1 MTQNTSTPDYRAL
14 MTKALLELKELKA
27 KVRRYEDERD
37 EPIAII
43 GMACR
48 FPGGANS
55 PDQFW
60 DLLRNGVDAISEI
73 PNARWDV
80 ERFYD
85 PDRNAPGKAYTRFG
99 GFIDDIGGFDAGFF
113 GISPR
118 EADSLDPHQRI
129 LLEVCWE
136 ALEQANLVPERLF
149 GSNSGVFV
157 GVSSLDQIMNRIGE
171 VPLTEI
177 GPYHGTGCALAPI
190 AGRVSYIFGFNGPS
204 FVVDTACSSSLLT
217 LHLAAESLRRREC
230 NLALAGGVHFLFHP
244 GYFVAFSK
252 AGMLAPD
259 GRCKTFDAAA
269 NGYARGEGCGI
280 MVLKRLS
287 DAQRD
292 GDDVLAL
299 LRGSAVNQD
308 GASGGLT
315 VPSGPSQEQVVRQAL
330 ARAGVT
336 PERVSYI
343 EAHGTGTPLGD
354 PIEIGALGNVFRQPL
369 IVGSVK
375 TNIGHLEASA
385 GIAGAMK
392 VTLALRHRTIPP
404 HLHLKNPNPLIP
416 WSDLSIT
423 VPTSA
428 MPWTSAGNGDRVAG
442 ISAFAFSGTNVH
454 VVLSEAPAA
463 TPSEQPAATTGPFV
477 LPLSAR
483 SDESVL
489 NLVRRW
495 AEGPLAGIQ
504 EASDWRAW
512 CATVAA
518 CRSEFNCRL
527 TIVANDV
534 SGARTAITDLLAGRD
549 NAAVVCGT
557 TMPQQ
562 PRVAFLFTGQGAQYV
577 GMGRGLYATEP
588 VFRSALDEC
597 DHALRAELGYS
608 IVALMHSVDEM
619 QEPQSLAL
627 DATANTQPAL
637 FAIEYA
643 LARLW
648 QSWGIEP
655 AAVCGHSV
663 GEYVAACIA
672 GVFSLADGVRL
683 IAARGRLM
691 QALPAGGAMA
701 ALFAPA
707 EEVDALVAQAVV
719 SGALLAVAAYNG
731 PRNTV
736 VSGSQADL
744 TALLEHGR
752 SLGME
757 SRRLVVSHAFHSP
770 LMEPM
775 LAEFATIAAQINYL
789 EPKIPLISN
798 VTGCVAGNEVTQ
810 AAYWVGHVR
819 AAVRFAGSVT
829 ELVRQ
834 GCSVLLEVGPHATL
848 TAMAAQNIEDPSVY
862 CLASLRRG
870 NEDALTLRAALGAM
884 WTYGVAVDW
893 SLINGAPR
901 RDLRLPT
908 YAFNHRQYWQTAQI
922 DAMRHSLHGVETLGL
937 PLLTS
942 RLRSPVLRD
951 ALFETVFSRAA
962 MPFIEDHRVFG
973 RLVVAGASHLS
984 LVLSAVGQTLSTG
997 NGACR
1002 VAEVMFPA
1010 ALVVP
1015 EEGECVVQLAVSQ
1028 TASELAEFRLVSLR
1042 EDGTEAA
1049 LHARGKASA
1058 RLEAMPSSDL
1068 RAIWLRCAD
1077 DVPVDAVYRLQQ
1089 QRHISVGPSYQWL
1102 LALRR
1107 GDGEVMAKLRMPAQL
1122 DASIGNYSLHPGLI
1136 DSCFGAM
1143 VMARELPIDE
1153 TFIPFALQSLTLY
1166 PAALGSAMRGVLLAH
1181 AYIKAHDAQRMV
1193 GDIHLYTDEGEP
1205 IACFVGLEGRRASR
1219 HALLA
1224 ESSADVP
1231 ACYALQWIDAK
1242 LPALKS
1248 SPHGHWLVF
1257 AITDDAAS
1265 SQLLVALAAQGMWL
1279 TVVHPDATDQGLQRM
1294 GDGVY
1299 RLAPTLASGFADLL
1313 TRCGELDG
1321 IAYLWGLSSQSGND
1335 LDALAGALH
1344 LLQAVAVVKT
1354 GTKPMTLPLMLA
1366 TKDTGVQRGLLWGLV
1381 QTARAENDALRLC
1394 TVELSSHQTAVQG
1407 ASALQVAMGH
1417 AVQGRDLDLAW
1428 REEQWLAAR
1437 LRRIATPA
1445 QQTLEHG
1452 ALLPPELVCIV
1463 TGASGGIGRALTLW
1477 LAQQGVHQF
1486 ALLSR
1491 SGIEP
1496 AQMDA
1501 LAALGAQARSYHVDV
1516 AECVA
1521 LAAVLDEIAR
1531 AQGSPGAVFHLAGQ
1545 LDDGLLDS
1553 QSWPRVQ
1560 AVVTPKFTAAWN
1572 LHQLTQG
1579 MPLRHFVLFSSLA
1592 GVLGSAGQAGY
1603 AAANGGLDALARL
1616 RRTAGLPALAINWGP
1631 WAGDGMAALLDKAQ
1645 RARLDQRGVHELA
1658 AEVALAQLGRLLG
1671 AVESLPP
1678 SVAVLAMEWDRFVG
1692 GQVPSLLVEL
1702 ATTSGEQEHTLQ
1714 RRLLETPVAERK
1726 ALLLTALTDLVA
1738 EVLRLQRSEVAPR
1751 QRLFDLG
1758 IDSLIAVELKNR
1770 LQSLLGT
1777 TLSATLLFDYP
1788 TLDALAD
1795 HLLEQLAAKAGA
1807 GLATTAPSPT
1817 PAALPDDLAALSEE
1831 EAEALL
1837 LAQLEQLEGH
1847 SS

>member
-1 MTQNTSTPDYRAL
+1 MTQHTSTPDYRTL
-14 MTKALLELKELKA
+14 MTKALLEIKDLKA
-27 KVRRYEDERD
+27 KVRRYEDERS
-37 EPIAII
+37 EPIAIV

-60 DLLRNGVDAISEI
+60 DLLRNGVDAIGEI
-73 PNARWDV
+73 PASRWDV
-80 ERFYD
+80 DRFYD
-85 PDRNAPGKAYTRFG
+85 PDRNVPGKAYTRCG
-99 GFIDDIGGFDAGFF
+99 GFIDDIGGFDASFF
-113 GISPR
+113 SISPR
-118 EADSLDPHQRI
+118 EAESLDPHQRI

-136 ALEQANLVPERLF
+136 ALEHANLVPERLF

-157 GVSSLDQIMNRIGE
+157 GVSSLDQILNRIGE

-177 GPYHGTGCALAPI
+177 GPYHGTGCALSPI

-204 FVVDTACSSSLLT
+204 FVVDTACSSSLLS
-217 LHLAAESLRRREC
+217 LHLAAESLRLREC

-252 AGMLAPD
+252 ANMLAPD

-292 GDDVLAL
+292 GDSVLAL

-330 ARAGVT
+330 ARAGIA

-392 VTLALRHRTIPP
+392 VTLALRHGMIPP

-416 WSDLSIT
+416 WTDLAIT
-423 VPTSA
+423 VPTAA
-428 MPWTSAGNGDRVAG
+428 MPWPPAETSERVAG
-442 ISAFAFSGTNVH
+442 ISAFAFCGTNVH
-454 VVLSEAPAA
+454 MVLSEAPTAVPTVKTFA
-463 TPSEQPAATTGPFV
+463 TGPCV

-489 NLVRRW
+489 NLARRW
-495 AEGPLAGIQ
+495 AEGPLTEAQ
-504 EASDWRAW
+504 NASDWRDL
-512 CATVAA
+512 CATAAA

-527 TIVANDV
+527 AIVAGDIAQ
-534 SGARTAITDLLAGRD
+534 ARAAIADILAGND
-549 NAAVVCGT
+549 NAAVVRAT
-557 TMPQQ
+557 AEPEAS
-562 PRVAFLFTGQGAQYV
+562 RVAFLFTGQGAQYV
-577 GMGRGLYATEP
+577 GMGRGLYAAEP
-588 VFRSALDEC
+588 VFRAALDEC
-597 DHALRAELGYS
+597 DQALRGELGFS
-608 IVALMHSVDEM
+608 IVELMHPAE
-619 QEPQSLAL
+619 QSAAQSTSL

-672 GVFSLADGVRL
+672 GVFSLADGARL

-707 EEVDALVAQAVV
+707 EAVDALVAQAVAG
-719 SGALLAVAAYNG
+719 GALLAVAAYNS

-736 VSGSQADL
+736 VSGDQTDL
-744 TALLEHGR
+744 AALLEHSR
-752 SLGME
+752 SLGID

-775 LAEFATIAAQINYL
+775 LAEFAAVAAKVHYSVP
-789 EPKIPLISN
+789 EIPLISN
-798 VTGCVAGNEVTQ
+798 VTGGVAGSEIAK
-810 AAYWVGHVR
+810 AAYWVGHVC
-819 AAVRFAGSVT
+819 AAVRFAGSVS

-834 GCSVLLEVGPHATL
+834 GCHVLLEVGPHATL
-848 TAMAAQNIEDPSVY
+848 AAMAAQSVADTSVF
-862 CLASLRRG
+862 CLSSLKRDS
-870 NEDALTLRAALGAM
+870 EDALTLRVALGAL
-884 WTYGVAVDW
+884 WTHGVAVNW

-908 YAFNHRQYWQTAQI
+908 YAFSHRQYWQTAQI
-922 DAMRHSLHGVETLGL
+922 DVMRHSLHGVETLGL
-937 PLLTS
+937 PLLAS

-951 ALFETVFSRAA
+951 ALFETVFSRVA

-984 LVLSAVGQTLSTG
+984 LVLSAVGRTLTTE
-997 NGACR
+997 NGACS
-1002 VAEVMFPA
+1002 VFEVMFPA

-1015 EEGECVVQLAVSQ
+1015 EEGECVVHLAVSQ
-1028 TASELAEFRLVSLR
+1028 AAAESADFRLVSLR

-1058 RLEAMPSSDL
+1058 RLETMPSTDL
-1068 RAIWLRCAD
+1068 RTTWLRCAE

-1107 GDGEVMAKLRMPAQL
+1107 GDGKVMAKLRVPAAL
-1122 DASIGNYSLHPGLI
+1122 DASIDDYSLHPGLI

-1143 VMARELPIDE
+1143 VMARELSIDE
-1153 TFIPFALQSLTLY
+1153 TFIPFSLQRLTLY
-1166 PAALGSAMRGVLLAH
+1166 PAASGPAMRGVLLAY
-1181 AYIKAHDAQRMV
+1181 ACVTAHDAQRMV
-1193 GDIHLYTDEGEP
+1193 GDIRLYSDEGEP
-1205 IACFVGLEGRRASR
+1205 IACFSGLEGRRASR

-1224 ESSADVP
+1224 ETSADTPV
-1231 ACYALQWIDAK
+1231 CYELQWTDAK
-1242 LPALKS
+1242 LPAPTA

-1257 AITDDAAS
+1257 AAADDAAS
-1265 SQLLVALAAQGMWL
+1265 SEWLAALAAQGLQL
-1279 TVVHPDATDQGLQRM
+1279 TVVRPDAAAQQLQRTN
-1294 GDGVY
+1294 DATY
-1299 RLAPTLASGFADLL
+1299 CLAPTSESGFAELL
-1313 TRCGELDG
+1313 AQCGELHA
-1321 IAYLWGLSSQSGND
+1321 IAYLWGLPSRPGSE

-1344 LLQAVAVVKT
+1344 LIQAVVVAKVGAGAT
-1354 GTKPMTLPLMLA
+1354 ALPLLLA
-1366 TKDTGVQRGLLWGLV
+1366 TKDAGTQRGLLWGLV
-1381 QTARAENDALRLC
+1381 QTVRAENDALRLC
-1394 TVELSSHQTAVQG
+1394 TVELPSQQTADQD
-1407 ASALQVAMGH
+1407 AIALQAAMGH

-1428 REEQWLAAR
+1428 HQEQWLAAR
-1437 LRRIATPA
+1437 LRRVALPA
-1445 QQTLEHG
+1445 HQAVEHG
-1452 ALLPPELVCIV
+1452 ALLPTELVCIV

-1477 LAQQGVHQF
+1477 LARQGVRQF
-1486 ALLSR
+1486 ALLAR
-1491 SGIEP
+1491 GEIES
-1496 AQMDA
+1496 AQIDA
-1501 LAALGAQARSYHVDV
+1501 LAALGAQARGYRVDV
-1516 AECVA
+1516 AERA
-1521 LAAVLDEIAR
+1521 SLAAVLDEIAL
-1531 AQGSPGAVFHLAGQ
+1531 AQGSPGAVFHLAGHI
-1545 LDDGLLDS
+1545 DDGLLGS

-1560 AVVTPKFTAAWN
+1560 AVVAPKFTAAWH

-1579 MPLRHFVLFSSLA
+1579 MPLRHFVLFSSIA

-1616 RRTAGLPALAINWGP
+1616 RRAAGLPALAINWGP
-1631 WAGDGMAALLDKAQ
+1631 WAGDGMAARLDQAQ
-1645 RARLDQRGVHELA
+1645 RTRIDQRGVHELTA
-1658 AEVALAQLGRLLG
+1658 AVALAQLGRLLS
-1671 AVESLPP
+1671 AAQSLPP
-1678 SVAVLAMEWDRFVG
+1678 SVAVLAIEWDRFVG
-1692 GQVPSLLVEL
+1692 GQIPSLLAEL
-1702 ATTSGEQEHTLQ
+1702 ATATMEQEHTLQ

-1726 ALLLTALTDLVA
+1726 ALLLAALTDLVA
-1738 EVLRLQRSEVAPR
+1738 EVLRLDRSEIAPR

-1770 LQSLLGT
+1770 LQSSLGT
-1777 TLSATLLFDYP
+1777 TLSTTLLFDYP

-1795 HLLEQLAAKAGA
+1795 YLQERLV
-1807 GLATTAPSPT
+1807 ATVSDVTRMASSSSPS
-1817 PAALPDDLAALSEE
+1817 ALPDDLAALSEE
-1831 EAEALL
+1831 EAETLL
-1837 LAQLEQLEGH
+1837 LAQLEQLEGD
-1847 SS
+1847 SL